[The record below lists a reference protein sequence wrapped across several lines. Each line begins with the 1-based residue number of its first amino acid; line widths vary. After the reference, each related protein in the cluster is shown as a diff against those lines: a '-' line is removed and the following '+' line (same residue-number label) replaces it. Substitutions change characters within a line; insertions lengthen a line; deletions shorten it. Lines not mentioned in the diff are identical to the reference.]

1 MEEGVETEEG
11 GTGGGGWGGD
21 VGNSNIMLNKF
32 TTPKLISIWQYTD
45 CPRYIIS
52 IKGRVIQ

>member
-1 MEEGVETEEG
+1 MEEGLETEEG
-11 GTGGGGWGGD
+11 GTGWGVGGGGRGN

-52 IKGRVIQ
+52 IVL